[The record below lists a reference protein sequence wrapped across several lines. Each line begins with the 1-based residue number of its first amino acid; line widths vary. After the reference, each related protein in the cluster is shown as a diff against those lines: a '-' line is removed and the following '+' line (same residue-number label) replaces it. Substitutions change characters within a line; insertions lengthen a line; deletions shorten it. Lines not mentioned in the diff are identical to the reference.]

1 MTVMTELSLV
11 DRSAEPSEMNA
22 PPIADPVNHAV
33 DDDTV
38 DYDVAIVGGGVVGT
52 LAACLLQDSGLKV
65 ALIES
70 ARGSVAAD
78 RGQAY
83 SINQLSMQIFAGLGI
98 WPAIRPQVEAYRQVR
113 LSDADSPGIVRFSPA
128 DLGSDHLR
136 SDRLGAESLG
146 AESLGYVAEHRVLL
160 AELQNRLKRNAAI
173 DWLCP
178 AKVISRSVTP
188 ADPTSGHPLLI
199 STLNVELTD
208 QVRPITAKLVI
219 AADGA
224 RSPLRQ
230 AAGIKTIG
238 WQYWQAC
245 VVALIKPEKFHD
257 HIAYERF
264 QTDGPF
270 AILPLPDGICRIV
283 WTAPKAEADRLVQLD
298 RAAFLAALSQ
308 RYGDQM
314 GKLELIGEPNVFPVQ
329 LSHSQHYVQPGLAL
343 IGDAAHCCHPVGGQ
357 GINLG
362 IRDAAALAEVITT
375 AHNNGEDFASLAV
388 LQRYER
394 WRQWENIVM
403 LAFTD
408 LLTRTFSH
416 RIGPIVGVRRAG
428 LWLMEDV
435 QPLKSFALKLMLGLL
450 GRVPEIAR
458 SAIARSQTRP
468 TVPPV
473 TTVLPVE
480 VPATPPES
488 LSIG

>member
-1 MTVMTELSLV
+1 MTVMTQLSSV
-11 DRSAEPSEMNA
+11 DPSAMNA
-22 PPIADPVNHAV
+22 PPMADPVNHA
-33 DDDTV
+33 V

-52 LAACLLQDSGLKV
+52 LAACLLQDSGLRV
-65 ALIES
+65 VLIES
-70 ARGSVAAD
+70 ASGSVAAD

-98 WPAIRPQVEAYRQVR
+98 WPTIRPQVETYRHVR
-113 LSDADSPGIVRFSPA
+113 LSDADSPNIVRFSPA
-128 DLGSDHLR
+128 DLGSAGWD
-136 SDRLGAESLG
+136 SDRGG

-160 AELQNRLKRNAAI
+160 TELQNRLKRHMAI
-173 DWLCP
+173 DRLCP

-188 ADPTSGHPLLI
+188 ADPASGHPLI
-199 STLNVELTD
+199 STLTVESAD

-245 VVALIKPEKFHD
+245 VVAFIKPERFHD

-283 WTAPKAEADRLVQLD
+283 WTAPKPEAERLVKLD
-298 RAAFLAALSQ
+298 RATFLATLSQ

-314 GKLELIGEPNVFPVQ
+314 GKLELIGEPYVFPIQ
-329 LSHSQHYVQPGLAL
+329 LSHSQQYVQPGLAL

-357 GINLG
+357 GMNLG
-362 IRDAAALAEVITT
+362 IRDAAALAEVITI
-375 AHNNGEDFASLAV
+375 AHKQGEDFATQAV
-388 LQRYER
+388 LRRYEH

-408 LLTRTFSH
+408 VLTRTFSH
-416 RIGPIVGVRRAG
+416 RIWPIVGVRRAG
-428 LWLMEDV
+428 LWLMEHV

-458 SAIARSQTRP
+458 SPMARSQTM
-468 TVPPV
+468 TA
-473 TTVLPVE
+473 VLPVD
-480 VPATPPES
+480 VAVGRAES
-488 LSIG
+488 LSMRELSS